1 MLYKNLEDQINRY
14 NDSGLW
20 FLFDRESRPICL
32 KDRIL
37 GFEILLAF
45 TSPTKLQNYIDATG
59 ATGKFG
65 NLMMFG
71 PLRGDQ
77 IILFME
83 EVARKG
89 QDAIAVNVDPVT
101 LQYED
106 LLVCSR
112 RAQNLSTRIQL
123 N

>member
-1 MLYKNLEDQINRY
+1 MLYKKLEDQISRY
-14 NDSGLW
+14 NKSGLW

-32 KDRIL
+32 KDKVL

-45 TSPTKLQNYIDATG
+45 TSPEKLQNYIDTTG
-59 ATGKFG
+59 ASGKFP

-71 PLRGDQ
+71 PLKGDQ

-89 QDAIAVNVDPVT
+89 QDAIAINVDPIT

-106 LLVCSR
+106 LLVCSQ
-112 RAQNLSTRIQL
+112 RAQGVSTRIQL

>member
-1 MLYKNLEDQINRY
+1 MLYKPWEDLIRRY
-14 NDSGLW
+14 DETGLW

-32 KDRIL
+32 RDKVL

-45 TSPTKLQNYIDATG
+45 TSPGKLQNYIDATG
-59 ATGKFG
+59 ASGKFQ

-71 PLRGDQ
+71 PLKGDK

-83 EVARKG
+83 EVTRKG
-89 QDAIAVNVDPVT
+89 QDAIAVNVDPIT
-101 LQYED
+101 LRYED
-106 LLVCSR
+106 LLVCSK
-112 RAQNLSTRIQL
+112 RAQGLSAKIQL